1 MNRKEK
7 KMKRMR
13 IGESLDLDNAHLSDE
28 ETDLLY
34 DIVTNPEDYNGRSET
49 KRRKFRDWSSDGY
62 YTRNEETTYNLYSDE
77 DGVRIEEDYEY
88 EDDDGQNGNSSV
100 VHKSAR
106 GILKLISMF
115 MDE

>member
-7 KMKRMR
+7 QMKRMR

-34 DIVTNPEDYNGRSET
+34 DIATNPDEYNGRSET
-49 KRRKFRDWSSDGY
+49 KRRKFHDSSSDGP
-62 YTRNEETTYNLYSDE
+62 YTRNEETTFNLFSDE
-77 DGVRIEEDYEY
+77 DGVRIEENYAY
-88 EDDDGQNGNSSV
+88 KDDDGQSGSSST

-106 GILKLISMF
+106 GILKLISKF
-115 MDE
+115 SGQ